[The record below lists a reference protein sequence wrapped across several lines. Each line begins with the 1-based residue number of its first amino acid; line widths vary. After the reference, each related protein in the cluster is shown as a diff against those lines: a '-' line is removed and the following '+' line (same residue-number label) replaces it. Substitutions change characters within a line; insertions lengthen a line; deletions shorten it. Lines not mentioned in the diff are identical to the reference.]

1 MLDRFIRGKREAKRA
16 WTSSWTVAVALL
28 ACSALS
34 YTPDGE
40 SLFAPF
46 DLLHWQL
53 VAHHE
58 HGENTDAGRVVT
70 VVIDARTVEALGPA
84 TVYARE
90 THARL
95 LDRLRMAASVSLDF
109 PMVNRQPGDAM
120 LARAIAR
127 HGRVVLTAQSNG
139 LAGRVDLLVAP
150 PPALA
155 NAAAAVGQRKLV
167 FGSGHTVQGIV
178 PFLAVG
184 PAGFEEAHVSRLAL
198 QVAEAVPALRN
209 LRGLVQTHV
218 SSMGRVVPGALAL
231 SFPNDFDLR
240 QYSYLDVLEGRVP
253 EAAFAGR
260 VVFVGDTATGLSG
273 GPYHLSARGAPLTRV
288 QIDAQAAD
296 ELLDG
301 KVVLRVPFVLQ
312 ILCGLAAASG
322 MILICARASGRRS
335 NTMALA
341 WMLAIAAALTA
352 LPMLSRYWI
361 PLGPALASCVAIYAV
376 YGWRRAAGV
385 RRMLR
390 HELDGLHAAGLPLAA
405 DGHAREAS
413 PDDEL
418 DALVQG
424 MRASRTAYVG
434 LIRSLPYPVF
444 VERGAK
450 LVLSNERGREL
461 VERLA
466 AAREPAI
473 MMLAREQIRL
483 AKAAGEIRTLELNL
497 GGRAQMM
504 MVTPFGEGG
513 EGGEMGEAADASDM
527 GSMICLVDV
536 HDIKAAAEHDRMT
549 LRHMAHDLRN
559 PLSTM
564 LSLLEA
570 RGMGGGDGKGE
581 ARDLIADLHQ
591 LVDYSLRVAQDF
603 TQLSRAEHLDARSYL
618 PVSAADLAAEAIDQV
633 WHGAAAKRIAID
645 GPRLDGGDAWVLGS
659 SDMLLRALV
668 NLLDNAIKYSAP
680 DTRIEVRLALRADD
694 VAIGIEDQGCGI
706 AVEAMPHLF
715 EPFFQVGGTRGD
727 PALGVGLGLPF
738 VRAVVARHGG
748 TVEASSTPGL
758 GSRFTIALPRTEA
771 VLLDA

>member
-120 LARAIAR
+120 LARAIER

-184 PAGFEEAHVSRLAL
+184 PAAFEEAHVSRLAL

-253 EAAFAGR
+253 EAAFDGR

-273 GPYHLSARGAPLTRV
+273 GPYHLSALGAPLTRV

-301 KVVLRVPFVLQ
+301 NVVLRVPFVLQ
-312 ILCGLAAASG
+312 ILFGLAAASG

-335 NTMALA
+335 NAMALA

-361 PLGPALASCVAIYAV
+361 PLGPALASCVAVYAV

-424 MRASRTAYVG
+424 MRASHTAYVG

-659 SDMLLRALV
+659 PDMLLRALV

-706 AVEAMPHLF
+706 AAEAMPHLF

-738 VRAVVARHGG
+738 VRAVAARHGG
-748 TVEASSTPGL
+748 AVEASSTPGV

>member
-58 HGENTDAGRVVT
+58 HGAHGDAGRVVT
-70 VVIDARTVEALGPA
+70 VVIDARTLEALGPA

-209 LRGLVQTHV
+209 LRGLVQAHV

-312 ILCGLAAASG
+312 ILFGLAAASG

-335 NTMALA
+335 NAMALA

-405 DGHAREAS
+405 EGHVREAS

-424 MRASRTAYVG
+424 MRASRTAYVD

-513 EGGEMGEAADASDM
+513 EGGEMSEAADASDM

-570 RGMGGGDGKGE
+570 RGMGDGDGKGE
-581 ARDLIADLHQ
+581 APDLIADLHQ

-603 TQLSRAEHLDARSYL
+603 TQLSRAEHLDARSYQPL
-618 PVSAADLAAEAIDQV
+618 SAADLAAEAIDQV

-645 GPRLDGGDAWVLGS
+645 GPRIDDGDAWVLGS
-659 SDMLLRALV
+659 PDMLLRALV

-680 DTRIEVRLALRADD
+680 DTRIEVRLAPRADD
-694 VAIGIEDQGCGI
+694 VAIGIEDQGCGV
-706 AVEAMPHLF
+706 AAEAMPHLF

-748 TVEASSTPGL
+748 TVEASSTPGV
-758 GSRFTIALPRTEA
+758 GSRFTIALPRTET

>member
-1 MLDRFIRGKREAKRA
+1 M
-16 WTSSWTVAVALL
+16 
-28 ACSALS
+28 
-34 YTPDGE
+34 
-40 SLFAPF
+40 
-46 DLLHWQL
+46 
-53 VAHHE
+53 
-58 HGENTDAGRVVT
+58 
-70 VVIDARTVEALGPA
+70 
-84 TVYARE
+84 
-90 THARL
+90 
-95 LDRLRMAASVSLDF
+95 
-109 PMVNRQPGDAM
+109 
-120 LARAIAR
+120 
-127 HGRVVLTAQSNG
+127 
-139 LAGRVDLLVAP
+139 
-150 PPALA
+150 
-155 NAAAAVGQRKLV
+155 
-167 FGSGHTVQGIV
+167 
-178 PFLAVG
+178 
-184 PAGFEEAHVSRLAL
+184 
-198 QVAEAVPALRN
+198 
-209 LRGLVQTHV
+209 
-218 SSMGRVVPGALAL
+218 
-231 SFPNDFDLR
+231 
-240 QYSYLDVLEGRVP
+240 LEGRVP
-253 EAAFAGR
+253 EAAFDGR

-301 KVVLRVPFVLQ
+301 NVVLRVPFVLQ
-312 ILCGLAAASG
+312 ILFGLAAASG

-335 NTMALA
+335 NAMALA

-361 PLGPALASCVAIYAV
+361 PLGPALASCVAVYAV

-444 VERGAK
+444 VEQGAK

-513 EGGEMGEAADASDM
+513 EGGGMGGAADESDM

-581 ARDLIADLHQ
+581 APDLIADLHQ

-603 TQLSRAEHLDARSYL
+603 TQLSRAEHLDARSYV
-618 PVSAADLAAEAIDQV
+618 PVSAVDLAAEAIDQV

-659 SDMLLRALV
+659 PDMLLRALV

-680 DTRIEVRLALRADD
+680 ATRIEVRLALRADD

-706 AVEAMPHLF
+706 AAEAMPHLF

-748 TVEASSTPGL
+748 AVEASSTPGV
-758 GSRFTIALPRTEA
+758 GSRFTIALPRMEA

>member
-28 ACSALS
+28 ACSVLS

-58 HGENTDAGRVVT
+58 HGAHGDAGRVVT
-70 VVIDARTVEALGPA
+70 VVIDARTLEALGPA

-209 LRGLVQTHV
+209 LRGLVQAHV

-312 ILCGLAAASG
+312 ILFGLAAASG

-335 NTMALA
+335 NAMALA

-405 DGHAREAS
+405 DGHVREAS

-424 MRASRTAYVG
+424 MRASRTAYVD

-461 VERLA
+461 AECLA

-513 EGGEMGEAADASDM
+513 EGGEMAEAADASDM

-570 RGMGGGDGKGE
+570 RGMGDGDGKGE
-581 ARDLIADLHQ
+581 APDLIADLHQ

-645 GPRLDGGDAWVLGS
+645 GPRIDDGDAWVLGS
-659 SDMLLRALV
+659 PDMLLRALV

-680 DTRIEVRLALRADD
+680 DTRIEVRLAPRADD
-694 VAIGIEDQGCGI
+694 VAIGIEDQGCGV
-706 AVEAMPHLF
+706 AAEAMPHLF

-738 VRAVVARHGG
+738 VRAVVVRHGG
-748 TVEASSTPGL
+748 TVEASSTPGV
-758 GSRFTIALPRTEA
+758 GSRFTIALPRTET

>member
-58 HGENTDAGRVVT
+58 HGAHGDAGRVVT
-70 VVIDARTVEALGPA
+70 VVIDARTLEALGPA

-209 LRGLVQTHV
+209 LRGLVQAHV

-312 ILCGLAAASG
+312 ILFGLAAASG

-335 NTMALA
+335 HAMALA

-405 DGHAREAS
+405 EGHVREAS

-424 MRASRTAYVG
+424 MRASRTAYVD

-513 EGGEMGEAADASDM
+513 EGGEMSEAADASDM

-570 RGMGGGDGKGE
+570 RGMGDGDGKGE
-581 ARDLIADLHQ
+581 APDLIADLHQ

-618 PVSAADLAAEAIDQV
+618 PLSAADLAAEAIDQV

-645 GPRLDGGDAWVLGS
+645 GPRIDDGDAWVLGS
-659 SDMLLRALV
+659 PDMLLRALV

-680 DTRIEVRLALRADD
+680 DTRIEVRLAPRADD
-694 VAIGIEDQGCGI
+694 VAIGIEDQGCGV
-706 AVEAMPHLF
+706 AAEAMPHLF

-738 VRAVVARHGG
+738 VRAVVVRHGG
-748 TVEASSTPGL
+748 TVEASSTPGV
-758 GSRFTIALPRTEA
+758 GSRFTIALPRTET

>member
-1 MLDRFIRGKREAKRA
+1 M
-16 WTSSWTVAVALL
+16 
-28 ACSALS
+28 
-34 YTPDGE
+34 
-40 SLFAPF
+40 
-46 DLLHWQL
+46 HWQL

-58 HGENTDAGRVVT
+58 HGAHGDAGRVVT
-70 VVIDARTVEALGPA
+70 VVIDARTLEALGPA

-209 LRGLVQTHV
+209 LRGLVQAHV

-312 ILCGLAAASG
+312 ILFGLAAASG

-335 NTMALA
+335 NAMALA

-405 DGHAREAS
+405 EGHVREAS

-424 MRASRTAYVG
+424 MRASRTAYVD

-513 EGGEMGEAADASDM
+513 EGGEMSEAADASDM

-570 RGMGGGDGKGE
+570 RGMGDGDGKGE
-581 ARDLIADLHQ
+581 APDLIADLHQ

-603 TQLSRAEHLDARSYL
+603 TQLSRAEHLDARSYQPL
-618 PVSAADLAAEAIDQV
+618 SAADLAAEAIDQV

-645 GPRLDGGDAWVLGS
+645 GPRIDDGDAWVLGS
-659 SDMLLRALV
+659 PDMLLRALV

-680 DTRIEVRLALRADD
+680 DTRIEVRLAPRADD
-694 VAIGIEDQGCGI
+694 VAIGIEDQGCGV
-706 AVEAMPHLF
+706 AAEAMPHLF

-748 TVEASSTPGL
+748 TVEASSTPGV
-758 GSRFTIALPRTEA
+758 GSRFTIALPRTET

>member
-1 MLDRFIRGKREAKRA
+1 M
-16 WTSSWTVAVALL
+16 
-28 ACSALS
+28 
-34 YTPDGE
+34 
-40 SLFAPF
+40 
-46 DLLHWQL
+46 HWQL

-58 HGENTDAGRVVT
+58 HGAHGDAGRVVT
-70 VVIDARTVEALGPA
+70 VVIDARTLEALGPA

-209 LRGLVQTHV
+209 LRGLVQAHV

-312 ILCGLAAASG
+312 ILFGLAAASG

-335 NTMALA
+335 NAMALA

-405 DGHAREAS
+405 DGHVREAS

-424 MRASRTAYVG
+424 MRASRTAYVD

-461 VERLA
+461 AECLA

-513 EGGEMGEAADASDM
+513 EGGEMAEAADASDM

-570 RGMGGGDGKGE
+570 RGMGDGDGKGE
-581 ARDLIADLHQ
+581 APDLIADLHQ

-645 GPRLDGGDAWVLGS
+645 GPRIDDGDAWVLGS
-659 SDMLLRALV
+659 PDMLLRALV

-680 DTRIEVRLALRADD
+680 DTRIEVRLAPRADD
-694 VAIGIEDQGCGI
+694 VAIGIEDQGCGV
-706 AVEAMPHLF
+706 AAEAMPHLF

-738 VRAVVARHGG
+738 VRAVVVRHGG
-748 TVEASSTPGL
+748 TVEASSTPGV
-758 GSRFTIALPRTEA
+758 GSRFTIALPRTET

>member
-1 MLDRFIRGKREAKRA
+1 M
-16 WTSSWTVAVALL
+16 
-28 ACSALS
+28 
-34 YTPDGE
+34 
-40 SLFAPF
+40 
-46 DLLHWQL
+46 HWQL

-58 HGENTDAGRVVT
+58 HGAHGDAGRVVT
-70 VVIDARTVEALGPA
+70 VVIDARTLEALGPA

-209 LRGLVQTHV
+209 LRGLVQAHV

-312 ILCGLAAASG
+312 ILFGLAAASG

-335 NTMALA
+335 HAMALA

-405 DGHAREAS
+405 EGHVREAS

-424 MRASRTAYVG
+424 MRASRTAYVD

-513 EGGEMGEAADASDM
+513 EGGEMSEAADASDM

-570 RGMGGGDGKGE
+570 RGMGDGDGKGE
-581 ARDLIADLHQ
+581 APDLIADLHQ

-618 PVSAADLAAEAIDQV
+618 PLSAADLAAEAIDQV

-645 GPRLDGGDAWVLGS
+645 GPRIDDGDAWVLGS
-659 SDMLLRALV
+659 PDMLLRALV

-680 DTRIEVRLALRADD
+680 DTRIEVRLAPRADD
-694 VAIGIEDQGCGI
+694 VAIGIEDQGCGV
-706 AVEAMPHLF
+706 AAEAMPHLF

-738 VRAVVARHGG
+738 VRAVVVRHGG
-748 TVEASSTPGL
+748 TVEASSTPGV
-758 GSRFTIALPRTEA
+758 GSRFTIALPRTET